1 MPRRLSTRILAV
13 LGALTFLLVAAW
25 AIDLVIHRDRVS
37 RNVELADDEV
47 GGLGE
52 SALHTRVEALRL
64 AYGQS
69 EVVIET
75 DAGTFTT
82 TAEALGT
89 GVDIEATVDA
99 VLDAD
104 PTHPLEW
111 IAGLFSSTTVDPV
124 LGVDPEVT
132 QAAVASFD
140 LGSNEAIPPTVDLL
154 AGELVL
160 SPGTPGQAIDIDDLV
175 SSLEEAFDPT
185 GTTVHVN
192 LVTVE
197 PPEPDQELVDL
208 VGLVNATTA
217 DGIDVT
223 VGGRTETISA
233 DLLRS
238 WLLLDTTGETPSL
251 ALSDDSVQA
260 WLDDTYADLQVVGTP
275 ATIIVF
281 NGQPGIVGG
290 EPTVTCCGD
299 ASPDLLLEAILAGQD
314 EVELEPVE
322 TPTER
327 GREWAESLGVI
338 EEVGSFTT
346 NHPSGQPRVQNIHRI
361 ADLIQGVLI
370 EPGQTFSVNEFI
382 GPRTAANGFVSAP
395 VIQDGV
401 FSEGVGG
408 GISQFATTLFNA
420 AFFAGL
426 NFGDYQS
433 HSIYISRYPYGREA
447 TLSYPSPD
455 LQIVNTTPYG
465 VLVWPSYTESS
476 ISVSLYS
483 THFVD
488 SEQTGQTESPS
499 GAACTRVITERTRT
513 YLDGRIEVDSV
524 RALYR
529 PEGVSCSG
537 EPSRPPTTTAPTA
550 VAPTTTTPTGGP
562 AVAPP
567 GGPTTV
573 PAAPSPTTI
582 PPAPPTTVPVTPTA
596 PTTTIPPPGG

>member
-1 MPRRLSTRILAV
+1 MPRRLSSRVLAA
-13 LGALTFLLVAAW
+13 LGALFVLLVAAW

-37 RNVELADDEV
+37 RNVELAGEGV

-52 SALHTRVEALRL
+52 PALRTRVETL
-64 AYGQS
+64 AASYGES

-82 TAEALGT
+82 TAAELGT
-89 GVDIEATVDA
+89 GVDVEATVDA

-104 PTHPLEW
+104 PTHPFEW
-111 IAGLFSSTTVDPV
+111 IGRLLGSTSVDPV

-132 QAAVASFD
+132 QATVASFD
-140 LGSNEAIPPTVDLL
+140 LGSNEAIPPTVDLV

-160 SPGTPGQAIDIDDLV
+160 TLGTPGQAIDIAGLV
-175 SSLEEAFDPT
+175 SSLEAAFDPS
-185 GTTVHVN
+185 GTTVHVE

-197 PPEPDQELVDL
+197 PPEPDQDLVDL

-217 DGIDVT
+217 DGVDVT
-223 VGGRTETISA
+223 VGGRTETISP

-238 WLLLDTTGETPSL
+238 WLLLDTTGDTPSL

-260 WLDDTYADLQVVGTP
+260 WLNDTYADLQVMGTP

-281 NGQPGIVGG
+281 NGQPGVVGG
-290 EPTVTCCGD
+290 EPTVTCCGE
-299 ASPDLLLEAILAGQD
+299 ASPDLILDAIVAGQD

-322 TPTER
+322 TPTEL
-327 GREWAESLGVI
+327 GREWAESLGII
-338 EEVGSFTT
+338 EEVGTFTT
-346 NHPSGQPRVQNIHRI
+346 NHPAGQPRVQNIHRI
-361 ADLIQGVLI
+361 ADLVQGVII
-370 EPGQTFSVNEFI
+370 EPGRSFSVNDFI
-382 GPRTAANGFVSAP
+382 GPRTAENGFVSAP

-426 NFGDYQS
+426 DFGDYQS

-455 LQIVNTTPYG
+455 LEIVNTTPYG
-465 VLVWPSYTESS
+465 ILVWPAYTESS
-476 ISVSLYS
+476 ITVSLYS
-483 THFVD
+483 TRFVD
-488 SEQTGQTESPS
+488 SEQTGQTETPS

-513 YLDGRIEVDSV
+513 YLDGRSEVDSV

-537 EPSRPPTTTAPTA
+537 EPSRP
-550 VAPTTTTPTGGP
+550 TTTTVPPT
-562 AVAPP
+562 AAA
-567 GGPTTV
+567 PTTV
-573 PAAPSPTTI
+573 PAAAPTTV
-582 PPAPPTTVPVTPTA
+582 PPTTVPVTPTA
-596 PTTTIPPPGG
+596 PTTTIPPPTG